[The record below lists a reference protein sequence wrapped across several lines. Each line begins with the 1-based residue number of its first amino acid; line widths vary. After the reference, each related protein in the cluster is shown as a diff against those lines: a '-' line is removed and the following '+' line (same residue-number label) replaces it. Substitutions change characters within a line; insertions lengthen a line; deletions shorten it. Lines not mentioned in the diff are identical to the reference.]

1 MTPAAVPSFHAFTT
15 KATGRSRR
23 IVTPASIGAAFDP
36 RTPPVPLPPQLAVQ
50 VLWDTGATGSVIT
63 AATAAALHLAP
74 TGVVTVN
81 HAGGSSL
88 VNTYVVSITLPNQVG
103 VAAVQVSECPD
114 SAGQFNAIIGMDVI
128 TMGDLSISN
137 LNGQTWMT
145 FRIPS
150 VEAADF
156 VREADRLTYAGVPRN
171 APCPC
176 GKTRSDGQ
184 PIKFKHCHG
193 A

>member
-1 MTPAAVPSFHAFTT
+1 MTSGPVPSFHAFTT
-15 KATGRSRR
+15 KARGLARR
-23 IVTPASIGAAFDP
+23 IVTPASIGPAFDP
-36 RTPPVPLPPQLAVQ
+36 RNPPVPPSPQLAVQ
-50 VLWDTGATGSVIT
+50 ALWDTGATGSVIT
-63 AATAAALHLAP
+63 AATAASLHLVP
-74 TGVVTVN
+74 MGVVTVN

-114 SAGQFNAIIGMDVI
+114 GAGQFDAIIGMDVI
-128 TMGDLSISN
+128 TLGDLSISN

-150 VEAADF
+150 VEAVDF
-156 VREADRLTYAGVPRN
+156 VREADRLTYSGVPRN

-176 GKTRSDGQ
+176 GKLRPDGQ